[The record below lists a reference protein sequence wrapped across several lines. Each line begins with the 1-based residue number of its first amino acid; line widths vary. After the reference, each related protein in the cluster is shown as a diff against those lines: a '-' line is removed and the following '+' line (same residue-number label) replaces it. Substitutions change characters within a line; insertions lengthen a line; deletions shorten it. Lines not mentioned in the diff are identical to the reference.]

1 MNAGSIDKVAMVAR
15 SEESRAATAHQQQQ
29 ELATQSQ
36 QRLGQLEQF
45 RAEYEERLKSMAS
58 GGMDARQMADYRR
71 FLAGLNDA
79 IERQN
84 EEVVRTE
91 ESVAGSREQ
100 LLQRSMRRES
110 IDTLADRTR
119 AAMLQAEERRDQLKS
134 DELAMERHQ
143 GE

>member
-91 ESVAGSREQ
+91 SR
-100 LLQRSMRRES
+100 
-110 IDTLADRTR
+110 RTR
-119 AAMLQAEERRDQLKS
+119 WK
-134 DELAMERHQ
+134 
-143 GE
+143 